1 MGRTNNPPK
10 SKDLNGFEIAIVG
23 MAGRF
28 PGAKN
33 VAEFW
38 RNLRDGVES
47 ITRFS
52 DEELIAAGVDPVLLS
67 DPDYV
72 KAWSVLADV
81 ESFDAEFFGFAPRE
95 AETMDPQHR
104 LFLECAWEALEDAG
118 YDSENSSGPIAVY
131 AGAGTNS
138 YLLHNLQFN
147 GDLIRSPDVLQMI
160 IGSDKD
166 YLTTRVS
173 YKLNLTG
180 PSVTVQTA
188 CSTSLVAVHLAC
200 QSLLAGECDMALAGG
215 VTIRLPQIGGYLYQE
230 GSIFSPDGHCR
241 AFDARAQGTLWGSG
255 VGIVVLKRLEDALAD
270 GDHIYAVI
278 KGTAINNDGALKI
291 GYTAP
296 SIGGQAR
303 MIARALAMADVA
315 SETVSYI
322 EAHGTGTR
330 LGDPIELAALTQAF
344 RSGTEKKGFCSIGSL
359 KTNIGHLGAAAGV
372 TGLIKT
378 ALALTHK
385 ELPPSLH
392 FERPNPRIEFAD
404 SPFYVQTALSEWK
417 ADKSPRRA
425 GVSSLGIGG
434 TNAHA
439 VLEEAPASEPSGE
452 SRSWKLVL
460 LSAKTSAALE
470 RATENLLAHF
480 KKTPDLNLA
489 DAAYTLQVGR
499 KRFSHRRMLVCRDVD
514 DALAALE
521 ASKPKRLA
529 TTYEERTGRS
539 VAFMFPGQGSQYTGM
554 GRDLYRFEP
563 VFREQVDLC
572 SELLRPQLKIDLR
585 EVLYPGEQNAAE
597 ANRMLETCI
606 AQPALFVVEYAI
618 AKLWMAWGVHPD
630 AMIGHSIGEYVA
642 ACLAGVFSLEDAL
655 ALLAARGRLMQR
667 LPGGAMLAV
676 PMRPQEIR
684 PLLGERLSLAA
695 INESRLCVVSGPTH
709 AVELLQSRLAEQ
721 GFPSR
726 RLRIS
731 HAFQSRM
738 MDPIL
743 EPFTDEVRR
752 VKLKQPRILYLSNVT
767 GTWITAAEATSSNYW
782 ARHLRHTVRFAEGV
796 QELLKDPNRILLE
809 VGPGQTLSG
818 PAKRYRGKASGQVV
832 FSSLRRLH
840 DQGSESEFLLQTLGE
855 LWLAG
860 KPVDWAGF
868 SAHERRRRVPLPT
881 YPFER
886 QRYWI
891 EPQKREHSLNTR
903 PASHT
908 QRQTLRAAGQ
918 GEAEPNETFVA
929 PRNELESVIAQIW
942 REVLGVDRLSV
953 HDDFFKLGGHSL
965 LATQIIARVRKALHV
980 ELPLRSLFDL
990 STVAELAA
998 TITEKASEKPLR
1010 IP

>member
-1 MGRTNNPPK
+1 
-10 SKDLNGFEIAIVG
+10 
-23 MAGRF
+23 
-28 PGAKN
+28 
-33 VAEFW
+33 
-38 RNLRDGVES
+38 
-47 ITRFS
+47 
-52 DEELIAAGVDPVLLS
+52 
-67 DPDYV
+67 
-72 KAWSVLADV
+72 
-81 ESFDAEFFGFAPRE
+81 
-95 AETMDPQHR
+95 
-104 LFLECAWEALEDAG
+104 
-118 YDSENSSGPIAVY
+118 
-131 AGAGTNS
+131 
-138 YLLHNLQFN
+138 
-147 GDLIRSPDVLQMI
+147 
-160 IGSDKD
+160 
-166 YLTTRVS
+166 
-173 YKLNLTG
+173 
-180 PSVTVQTA
+180 
-188 CSTSLVAVHLAC
+188 
-200 QSLLAGECDMALAGG
+200 
-215 VTIRLPQIGGYLYQE
+215 
-230 GSIFSPDGHCR
+230 
-241 AFDARAQGTLWGSG
+241 
-255 VGIVVLKRLEDALAD
+255 
-270 GDHIYAVI
+270 
-278 KGTAINNDGALKI
+278 
-291 GYTAP
+291 
-296 SIGGQAR
+296 
-303 MIARALAMADVA
+303 
-315 SETVSYI
+315 
-322 EAHGTGTR
+322 
-330 LGDPIELAALTQAF
+330 
-344 RSGTEKKGFCSIGSL
+344 
-359 KTNIGHLGAAAGV
+359 
-372 TGLIKT
+372 
-378 ALALTHK
+378 
-385 ELPPSLH
+385 
-392 FERPNPRIEFAD
+392 
-404 SPFYVQTALSEWK
+404 
-417 ADKSPRRA
+417 
-425 GVSSLGIGG
+425 
-434 TNAHA
+434 
-439 VLEEAPASEPSGE
+439 
-452 SRSWKLVL
+452 
-460 LSAKTSAALE
+460 
-470 RATENLLAHF
+470 
-480 KKTPDLNLA
+480 
-489 DAAYTLQVGR
+489 
-499 KRFSHRRMLVCRDVD
+499 
-514 DALAALE
+514 
-521 ASKPKRLA
+521 
-529 TTYEERTGRS
+529 
-539 VAFMFPGQGSQYTGM
+539 MFPGQGSQYTGM